1 MNERDLLAEQFEANR
16 THLRAVA
23 YRMLGSVS
31 EADDAVQEAWL
42 RLSRHTDPDE
52 VDNLRA
58 WLTTVVA
65 RLCLDMLR
73 SRRSRREEPLET
85 HMPEPIVSRE
95 DGMDPEH
102 EALLADSVGLALL
115 VVLETLTP
123 AERLSFV
130 LHDMFAVPF
139 DEIGPIVDRSP
150 AAARQLASRARRRVR
165 GTAPEPDVDLA
176 RQREVVDAFL
186 AASRD
191 GDFEA
196 LVALLDPNVVLR
208 ADGPDAPRHLR
219 GAPAVLSQARRY
231 ARLARFARP
240 ALVNGAAGVVVA
252 PGGRPFAVMGI
263 TVAQG
268 RIVEIDIFADPKR
281 VRELDLTVLDG

>member
-1 MNERDLLAEQFEANR
+1 
-16 THLRAVA
+16 
-23 YRMLGSVS
+23 
-31 EADDAVQEAWL
+31 
-42 RLSRHTDPDE
+42 
-52 VDNLRA
+52 
-58 WLTTVVA
+58 
-65 RLCLDMLR
+65 
-73 SRRSRREEPLET
+73 
-85 HMPEPIVSRE
+85 
-95 DGMDPEH
+95 
-102 EALLADSVGLALL
+102 
-115 VVLETLTP
+115 
-123 AERLSFV
+123 
-130 LHDMFAVPF
+130 
-139 DEIGPIVDRSP
+139 
-150 AAARQLASRARRRVR
+150 VR

-196 LVALLDPNVVLR
+196 LVALLDPDVVLR

>member
-1 MNERDLLAEQFEANR
+1 MNESDLLADRFEANR

-31 EADDAVQEAWL
+31 EADDAVQEAWF
-42 RLSRHTDPDE
+42 RLSRRADPDE
-52 VDNLRA
+52 LDNLRA

-65 RLCLDMLR
+65 RISLDMLR
-73 SRRSRREEPLET
+73 SRRSRREEPVET
-85 HMPEPIVSRE
+85 HMPEPIISRE

-102 EALLADSVGLALL
+102 EALLADSVGLAML
-115 VVLETLTP
+115 VVLETLNP
-123 AERLSFV
+123 AERLAFV

-139 DEIGPIVDRSP
+139 DEIAPIVDRSP
-150 AAARQLASRARRRVR
+150 DAARQLASRARRRVQ
-165 GTAPEPDVDLA
+165 GQAPEPDVDLA

-186 AASRD
+186 AASRE
-191 GDFEA
+191 GDFDA
-196 LVALLDPNVVLR
+196 LVALLDPDVVLR

-219 GAPAVLSQARRY
+219 GATAVLSQARRY
-231 ARLARFARP
+231 AGLARFARP

-263 TVAQG
+263 TVARG
-268 RIVEIDIFADPKR
+268 RIVEIDIFADRKR